1 MKKYK
6 YMVYYK
12 GKPVR
17 FNLKKKKK
25 KKVKIIY
32 EDVFDFRYKKHD
44 NKDVIKFIKQ
54 VTCL

>member
-1 MKKYK
+1 MKKYR

-17 FNLKKKKK
+17 FNLKKK

-32 EDVFDFRYKKHD
+32 EDVFDFRYKKH
-44 NKDVIKFIKQ
+44 NSKEVIKFIKQ
-54 VTCL
+54 VTNGL